1 MFFSVDFHHKLYNAT
16 ICSWEG
22 LWQQCRHAEIV
33 WRWRRTFEQRK
44 HNFSDVFYLCRFI
57 FFLFLCIW
65 TILWCRPLEP
75 TKLNFS
81 DVSFLCIF
89 FISVSLHW
97 CCSFEQTKHDF
108 SDVFYLCRFFNFS
121 FSAYSAAL
129 LGKILFSDCL
139 EMGSPSLWFCK
150 SAKTKYNLTF

>member
-22 LWQQCRHAEIV
+22 LWQCRHAEIV

-65 TILWCRPLEP
+65 TILWCRPFEQ
-75 TKLNFS
+75 TKHYFSDVFNLCRFLNFS
-81 DVSFLCIF
+81 FSAYGATPLGKQKIIYQMFFICAD
-89 FISVSLHW
+89 FISVSLHVW
-97 CCSFEQTKHDF
+97 CCPFEQAKYYFQIVWRWNLPVSDF
-108 SDVFYLCRFFNFS
+108 VHKQSI
-121 FSAYSAAL
+121 
-129 LGKILFSDCL
+129 ILPF
-139 EMGSPSLWFCK
+139 
-150 SAKTKYNLTF
+150 